1 MPGYVTVK
9 TPDNV
14 EINYELAGI
23 ASRAAAVLIDSV
35 LQAVLLAAIGLAF
48 LGIVVGFRVSVL
60 GWVTGA
66 AIVAAF
72 IVYWGYFI
80 YFEAFHNG
88 QTPGK
93 RVMRLRTVREGGL
106 PVDLGSAA
114 LRNLIRPIDITIIGL
129 VSMLV
134 SKRCRRLGDMA
145 AGTLVVRE
153 RVEWAGG
160 LEQGAGHDGL
170 AEPPRADVVR
180 NLELV
185 TPEEFE
191 AAKRYVMRSAE
202 LRADV
207 REAVASRIARPIMAR
222 LGIQDSPGVSCSEVL
237 AEIYRRCVRERGMR

>member
-1 MPGYVTVK
+1 MPGLVK
-9 TPDNV
+9 VRTPDNV
-14 EINYELAGI
+14 EIDYELAGI
-23 ASRAAAVLIDSV
+23 ASRAAAMLIDSALQGLLMGAIV
-35 LQAVLLAAIGLAF
+35 LGFLTVLLAL
-48 LGIVVGFRVSVL
+48 RVSVL

-72 IVYWGYFI
+72 LAYWGYYI
-80 YFEAFHNG
+80 YFEASRNG

-93 RVMRLRTVREGGL
+93 RAMRLRTIRDGGL

-134 SKRCRRLGDMA
+134 TARCQRLGDLA

-153 RVEWAGG
+153 RAEWAGD
-160 LEQGAGHDGL
+160 LESAAEAAGADPAPGG
-170 AEPPRADVVR
+170 VVR

-191 AAKRYVMRSAE
+191 AARRFVAREAE

-207 REAVASRIARPIMAR
+207 REQVASRIAGPIMAR
-222 LGIQDSPGVSCSEVL
+222 LGMEDGPGVSYSAVL
-237 AEIYRRCVRERGMR
+237 AEIYRRCVSERGMR